1 MEAPKIDYSKI
12 VKELRIMFTPLPE
25 RRFWGILVAAILIM
39 LITKLSPLDLTA
51 KDQPSIPVSSHTAL
65 PLPTHTPQTT
75 P

>member
-12 VKELRIMFTPLPE
+12 VKELRIMFTTLPE
-25 RRFWGILVAAILIM
+25 RRFWGILVAAILIAI
-39 LITKLSPLDLTA
+39 ITKINPLDLTA
-51 KDQPSIPVSSHTAL
+51 KDQTSIQALSHTAP